1 MEKLEPLYIAGTN
14 AKWCSHCGS
23 LLGLQE
29 VKYRITKAI
38 PLLGIYT
45 QRIEN
50 KCSNKH
56 LYTNVQSSIIPNSQ
70 KVETA
75 QIFISKWMDK
85 QIVVYPQ
92 NII

>member
-1 MEKLEPLYIAGTN
+1 MLVRIWKSWNPHI
-14 AKWCSHCGS
+14 
-23 LLGLQE
+23 LLVGMQNGAATVEVYWVFKE

-56 LYTNVQSSIIPNSQ
+56 LYTNVQSSILDSLQ

-75 QIFISKWMDK
+75 HIS
-85 QIVVYPQ
+85 I
-92 NII
+92 NRRT

>member
-1 MEKLEPLYIAGTN
+1 MEKLEPSYIAGRN
-14 AKWCSHCGS
+14 AKWCSHCGR

-56 LYTNVQSSIIPNSQ
+56 LYTNVQSSILDSLQ

-75 QIFISKWMDK
+75 HIS
-85 QIVVYPQ
+85 I
-92 NII
+92 NRRT